1 MPALPWS
8 RASEIEGLQGDRV
21 SRDEIEGVRGQVG
34 GRQSR
39 PGPRCVLPALPLL
52 EFPRGVHAV
61 AILTIRG
68 EGSPAH
74 RRAPSLCSIAATR
87 SSRASPGSMSCAA
100 TYPQATATRSA
111 ALASLLDPAAV
122 EKRDRRL
129 PPSLAFPSATFSA
142 TELRARRICS
152 PRSRSES
159 ESEVGS
165 RKSEWGSESE
175 SAVSII
181 PTSRSSTALA
191 ASSASAFA
199 CASRFA
205 HAVRFSATYP
215 GSWMSFR
222 LIITF
227 HSPPRTPAK
236 AICTPTA
243 PSLSEFGFPCVTTDR
258 ASCIA
263 A

>member
-21 SRDEIEGVRGQVG
+21 SRDEIEGARGQVG

-175 SAVSII
+175 SAA
-181 PTSRSSTALA
+181 TASRSSPRA
-191 ASSASAFA
+191 AHPPRSPPPPPAPSPAPAGSRTPSASP
-199 CASRFA
+199 R
-205 HAVRFSATYP
+205 
-215 GSWMSFR
+215 
-222 LIITF
+222 
-227 HSPPRTPAK
+227 RTPGPG
-236 AICTPTA
+236 C
-243 PSLSEFGFPCVTTDR
+243 PSG
-258 ASCIA
+258 
-263 A
+263 